1 MNCQVPLLLEAIG
14 GAVSSKAAAG
24 NLQEPQLPLPPASL
38 HADQLDPFQRV
49 KAPQASVLS
58 LMDGSDGDLG
68 VR

>member
-1 MNCQVPLLLEAIG
+1 M
-14 GAVSSKAAAG
+14 SSKAAAG
-24 NLQEPQLPLPPASL
+24 NLQEPQLPLPPPSL